1 MRLLF
6 FLLLFSDCL
15 LAQSSQ
21 PRSFEKGI
29 PNEWLGSYEGVMEI
43 YNNKGLQQKI
53 GINFDLQIMDRPNY
67 WTYNMS
73 YVNLKDGEVVS
84 TKAYKIFY
92 AEQTQKLWM
101 DEGDSL
107 LIEMSFLGNCL
118 YDHFELSGM
127 FFNSSLCQQEKNLLF
142 EITGGQS
149 TPTYTSPLIKEAE
162 GAVQTMRIDFL
173 QRVLLK
179 PKL

>member
-1 MRLLF
+1 MRALF
-6 FLLLFSDCL
+6 ILFL
-15 LAQSSQ
+15 SSFAYGQ
-21 PRSFEKGI
+21 GI
-29 PNEWLGSYEGVMEI
+29 PNEWLGSYGGTMEI
-43 YNNKGLQQKI
+43 YNQKGLQQTI
-53 GINFDLQIMDRPNY
+53 GVNFDLNIMDRHNY

-73 YVNLKDGEVVS
+73 YVDLKNNDVVS
-84 TKAYKIFY
+84 TKSYKILY
-92 AEQTQKLWM
+92 NEDSKTLWM

-118 YDHFELSGM
+118 YDHFELREM

-149 TPTYTSPLIKEAE
+149 TPTYTSPLIEEAE

>member
-6 FLLLFSDCL
+6 FFSFL
-15 LAQSSQ
+15 SSFVWSQ
-21 PRSFEKGI
+21 HPASTNNGI
-29 PNEWLGSYEGVMEI
+29 PDDWLGSYEGVMEI
-43 YNNKGLQQKI
+43 YNNNGLQQKI
-53 GINFDLQIMDRPNY
+53 GVNFDLQIMDRPNY

-73 YVNLKDGEVVS
+73 YINLKDGEVMS

-92 AEQTQKLWM
+92 AEETKKLWL

-107 LIEMSFLGNCL
+107 LIEMTHLGNCF

-127 FFNSSLCQQEKNLLF
+127 FFNSSLCKQDENLIF
-142 EITGGQS
+142 QITGGQKK
-149 TPTYTSPLIKEAE
+149 PTYTSPYIKEAE
-162 GAVQTMRIDFL
+162 SSVETLRVDFL

-179 PKL
+179 PKK

>member
-6 FLLLFSDCL
+6 IFFL
-15 LAQSSQ
+15 SSFAFGQ
-21 PRSFEKGI
+21 GV
-29 PNEWLGSYEGVMEI
+29 PNEWLGSYKGEMEI
-43 YNNKGLQQKI
+43 YNNSGLQQKI
-53 GINFDLQIMDRPNY
+53 GVNLDLQIMDRPNY

-107 LIEMSFLGNCL
+107 LIEMTLLGNCF

-127 FFNSSLCQQEKNLLF
+127 FFSSSLCKQDSNLVF
-142 EITGGQS
+142 EISGGQKKAA
-149 TPTYTSPLIKEAE
+149 YTSPFIEEAE
-162 GAVQTMRIDFL
+162 GVVESMRVNFL
-173 QRVLLK
+173 QRAVLK
-179 PKL
+179 PIK